1 MYYYIT
7 RIAIIIVSVCAFFL
21 LTAGVGDSVQRML
34 RGHDLLSNIY
44 QQIIGEYVEEVEP
57 DDLLEAAVSGM
68 LSELDPYGEF
78 IKERA
83 NSEVDVLAHGVY
95 NGLGIKVKQRNGQ
108 HIVSYVYDDIRPLTS
123 LRIGDVLLRIE
134 DTDLRESAITDLR
147 PLLRGMPGSNVH
159 LLVRRPGSDDSL
171 KLYVLRR
178 AVSVDPLPYQAELEE
193 GIFYMKLTRFTKSA
207 ADSLRLALQR
217 AYALRQPKGIILDL
231 RDNPGGLLE
240 SAVAL
245 VDYFVPVGTPIVS
258 MQGRQASYTRRYAA
272 RIKPVSEDVPIAVLI
287 NGRSA
292 SASEIAAG
300 ALQDLDRAVIIGE
313 RTFGKGLVQ
322 TLIPLNYNA
331 FLKLTTSRYYI
342 PSGRCIQ
349 RLNYANNGKPETRDE
364 KNAVFKT
371 LRLSRSVR
379 ESNGIFPDILITQD
393 SLPPFLAYLRTKDAV
408 FDFVVWYCNA
418 HHPDIAPSIDERI
431 RLLFQ
436 AHVDTLGFTED
447 YPLGEALRTLKREA
461 DRAGAE
467 RSMLRRIG
475 QIEMDITRHTARKFD
490 LYWDQIR
497 SLLEEEFVF
506 QLQNNKM
513 RIARMLR
520 NDDAVR
526 RAVEVLESK
535 ASWEAALLQ
544 TASAMQSL
552 DE

>member
-1 MYYYIT
+1 MYYYTT
-7 RIAIIIVSVCAFFL
+7 RIFIFMVAVFAFFL
-21 LTAGVGDSVQRML
+21 LTAGVEDSVQRML
-34 RGHDLLSNIY
+34 RGHALLSDIY
-44 QQIIGEYVEEVEP
+44 KQIIGEYVEEVEP

-68 LSELDPYGEF
+68 LSELDPYGAF
-78 IKERA
+78 IEERA
-83 NSEVDVLAHGVY
+83 NSEVDILARGVY

-108 HIVSYVYDDIRPLTS
+108 HIVSYVYDEIRPLTS
-123 LRIGDVLLRIE
+123 LQIGDVLLRIE
-134 DTDLRESAITDLR
+134 DTDLRGSAITDLR

-171 KLYVLRR
+171 DLSVLRR
-178 AVSVDPLPYQAELEE
+178 AVSVDPLPYQTELED
-193 GIFYMKLTRFTKSA
+193 GIFYMKITRFTKSVT
-207 ADSLRLALQR
+207 DSLQLALQR
-217 AYALRQPKGIILDL
+217 AYAHRPPKGIILDL

-245 VDYFVPVGTPIVS
+245 VDHFVPAGTPIVS
-258 MQGRQASYTRRYAA
+258 MRGRHASYTRRYAA
-272 RIKPVSEDVPIAVLI
+272 RTQPISQDVPIVVLV
-287 NGRSA
+287 NGYSA

-300 ALQDLDRAVIIGE
+300 AMQDLDRAVIIGE

-349 RLNYANNGKPETRDE
+349 RLDYAKDGKPGGRDE
-364 KNAVFKT
+364 NNAVFKT

-379 ESNGIFPDILITQD
+379 ESNGIVPDILITQD
-393 SLPPFLAYLRTKDAV
+393 SLPPFVAYLRKKDAV

-418 HHPDIAPSIDERI
+418 HHPGIIPSIDERI
-431 RLLFQ
+431 RRLFK
-436 AHVDTLGFTED
+436 AHVDTLAFTTD
-447 YPLGEALRTLKREA
+447 YPLGEALKSLRKEA

-467 RSMLRRIG
+467 RDMLRRIE
-475 QIEMDITRHTARKFD
+475 QIEMDIHRHTAREFD

-497 SLLEEEFVF
+497 SMLEEEFVF

-513 RIARMLR
+513 RIARMLLED
-520 NDDAVR
+520 NAVR
-526 RAVEVLESK
+526 RALEVLDSK
-535 ASWEAALLQ
+535 ASWEAALQ
-544 TASAMQSL
+544 HTASAMQSL